1 MLLWEIVT
9 YGKLPLSEL
18 ETEEI
23 IQKAEV
29 KELYHPRCAHT
40 NAHTHTHTRSCTHI
54 LHAHNRPEN
63 CPEDFYTVMSKCHK
77 YSPKERITFEK
88 IVEAFSKHNIDSI
101 FEGSVQV

>member
-1 MLLWEIVT
+1 MESCHF
-9 YGKLPLSEL
+9 LSWR
-18 ETEEI
+18 
-23 IQKAEV
+23 QKRLFRRQ
-29 KELYHPRCAHT
+29 KSKNYLILGAHT
-40 NAHTHTHTRSCTHI
+40 NAHTHTHTRSCTHVP
-54 LHAHNRPEN
+54 HAHNRPEN